1 MLLPMVAVLV
11 AAGAGVGVRGVGVG
25 LRGVGVGLRG
35 GGLGQTHARAGKP
48 IMIAPEHS
56 GFGVQRAEQ
65 QAAPGPAQLLSSELV
80 VLSATFV
87 LSAAAFDYVG
97 HMVGH
102 PLSDIVIAL
111 LRASSDEFVISLTCT
126 LLVGMAAAI
135 VWIWRFADQRWRVN
149 EADLLER
156 ALTLTP
162 TPPPGLTE
170 LLSAV
175 EMSDTLEVATGVCK
189 AMGAD
194 HVTDLVGHEEHFVK
208 ALFLYY
214 ENHRE
219 LLCHTRRAPLPLA
232 ERDVLLNALKA
243 ISARHGRGIWTKC
256 DQHNA
261 VKALKALSDK
271 TLAERMFRLP

>member
-1 MLLPMVAVLV
+1 MLSIAVLV

-25 LRGVGVGLRG
+25 LRGIGVGLRG
-35 GGLGQTHARAGKP
+35 GGLRQTYARAGKP
-48 IMIAPEHS
+48 IMIEPEH
-56 GFGVQRAEQ
+56 GVQRAEQ

-80 VLSATFV
+80 VFSASFV
-87 LSAAAFDYVG
+87 LSAAAFDYVTQ
-97 HMVGH
+97 

-111 LRASSDEFVISLTCT
+111 LRASSDEFVTSFAYT

-135 VWIWRFADQRWRVN
+135 VWIWRFADQRWRVG
-149 EADLLER
+149 EADLLEL

-162 TPPPGLTE
+162 PPPPGLTE

-175 EMSDTLEVATGVCK
+175 ELSDTLEVATGVCK

-194 HVTDLVGHEEHFVK
+194 HVTDLVGHEDHFVK

-214 ENHRE
+214 ERHI
-219 LLCHTRRAPLPLA
+219 APLPLA

>member
-1 MLLPMVAVLV
+1 
-11 AAGAGVGVRGVGVG
+11 
-25 LRGVGVGLRG
+25 
-35 GGLGQTHARAGKP
+35 
-48 IMIAPEHS
+48 MIEPKHV
-56 GFGVQRAEQ
+56 VQRAEQ

-80 VLSATFV
+80 VFSASFV
-87 LSAAAFDYVG
+87 LSAAAFDYVTQ
-97 HMVGH
+97 
-102 PLSDIVIAL
+102 PLRDIVIAL
-111 LRASSDEFVISLTCT
+111 LRASSDEFVTSFAYT

-135 VWIWRFADQRWRVN
+135 VWIWRFADQWWRVG
-149 EADLLER
+149 EADLLEL

-162 TPPPGLTE
+162 PPPPGLTE

-194 HVTDLVGHEEHFVK
+194 HVTDLVGHEDHFVK

-214 ENHRE
+214 ERH
-219 LLCHTRRAPLPLA
+219 RAPLPLGERNVVRAPQCA
-232 ERDVLLNALKA
+232 EGHQCKA
-243 ISARHGRGIWTKC
+243 RSRHLEC

>member
-11 AAGAGVGVRGVGVG
+11 AAGAGGGGRGVGVG

-80 VLSATFV
+80 VFSATFV
-87 LSAAAFDYVG
+87 LSAAAFDYVEQ
-97 HMVGH
+97 
-102 PLSDIVIAL
+102 PLSDTVIAL

-149 EADLLER
+149 EADLARRRLER
-156 ALTLTP
+156 SLTLTP
-162 TPPPGLTE
+162 PPPPGLTE

-194 HVTDLVGHEEHFVK
+194 HVTDLVGHEDHFVK

>member
-1 MLLPMVAVLV
+1 MLSIAVLV
-11 AAGAGVGVRGVGVG
+11 VAGAGVGVRGVGVG

-80 VLSATFV
+80 VFSASFV
-87 LSAAAFDYVG
+87 LSAAAFDYVAQ
-97 HMVGH
+97 
-102 PLSDIVIAL
+102 PTLSDTVIAL
-111 LRASSDEFVISLTCT
+111 LRASSDEFVISLTYT

-149 EADLLER
+149 EADLLEL

-162 TPPPGLTE
+162 PPPPGLTE

-175 EMSDTLEVATGVCK
+175 ELSDTLEVATGVCK

-194 HVTDLVGHEEHFVK
+194 HVTDLVGHEDHFVK

-214 ENHRE
+214 ERHI
-219 LLCHTRRAPLPLA
+219 APLPLA

>member
-1 MLLPMVAVLV
+1 
-11 AAGAGVGVRGVGVG
+11 
-25 LRGVGVGLRG
+25 
-35 GGLGQTHARAGKP
+35 
-48 IMIAPEHS
+48 MIAPEHS

-80 VLSATFV
+80 VFSATFV
-87 LSAAAFDYVG
+87 LSAAAFDYVEQ
-97 HMVGH
+97 
-102 PLSDIVIAL
+102 PLSDTVIAL

-135 VWIWRFADQRWRVN
+135 VWIFVWIWRFADQRWRVN

-194 HVTDLVGHEEHFVK
+194 HVTDLVGHEDHFVK

>member
-1 MLLPMVAVLV
+1 M
-11 AAGAGVGVRGVGVG
+11 GAGWGGVGG
-25 LRGVGVGLRG
+25 GRGG

-135 VWIWRFADQRWRVN
+135 VWIFVWIWRFADQRWRVN

-194 HVTDLVGHEEHFVK
+194 HVTDLVGHEDHFVK

>member
-1 MLLPMVAVLV
+1 
-11 AAGAGVGVRGVGVG
+11 G

>member
-87 LSAAAFDYVG
+87 LSAAAFDYVE
-97 HMVGH
+97 HPH
-102 PLSDIVIAL
+102 PLSDTVIAL

-135 VWIWRFADQRWRVN
+135 VWIFVWIWRFAD
-149 EADLLER
+149 
-156 ALTLTP
+156 
-162 TPPPGLTE
+162 
-170 LLSAV
+170 
-175 EMSDTLEVATGVCK
+175 
-189 AMGAD
+189 
-194 HVTDLVGHEEHFVK
+194 
-208 ALFLYY
+208 
-214 ENHRE
+214 
-219 LLCHTRRAPLPLA
+219 
-232 ERDVLLNALKA
+232 
-243 ISARHGRGIWTKC
+243 
-256 DQHNA
+256 
-261 VKALKALSDK
+261 
-271 TLAERMFRLP
+271 

>member
-1 MLLPMVAVLV
+1 
-11 AAGAGVGVRGVGVG
+11 
-25 LRGVGVGLRG
+25 
-35 GGLGQTHARAGKP
+35 
-48 IMIAPEHS
+48 MIEPEH
-56 GFGVQRAEQ
+56 GVQRAEQ

-80 VLSATFV
+80 VFSASFV
-87 LSAAAFDYVG
+87 LSAAAFDYVTQ
-97 HMVGH
+97 
-102 PLSDIVIAL
+102 PLRDIVIAL
-111 LRASSDEFVISLTCT
+111 LRASSDEFVTSFAYT

-135 VWIWRFADQRWRVN
+135 VWIWRFADQWWRVG
-149 EADLLER
+149 EADLLEL

-162 TPPPGLTE
+162 PPPPGLTE

-175 EMSDTLEVATGVCK
+175 ELSDTLEVATGVCK

-194 HVTDLVGHEEHFVK
+194 HVTDLVGHEDHFVK

>member
-1 MLLPMVAVLV
+1 M
-11 AAGAGVGVRGVGVG
+11 G
-25 LRGVGVGLRG
+25 
-35 GGLGQTHARAGKP
+35 
-48 IMIAPEHS
+48 
-56 GFGVQRAEQ
+56 
-65 QAAPGPAQLLSSELV
+65 
-80 VLSATFV
+80 
-87 LSAAAFDYVG
+87 YVG

-135 VWIWRFADQRWRVN
+135 VWIFVWIWRFADQRWRLN

-162 TPPPGLTE
+162 PPPPGLTE

-194 HVTDLVGHEEHFVK
+194 HVTDLVGHEDHFVK

-214 ENHRE
+214 ERH
-219 LLCHTRRAPLPLA
+219 RAPLPLA
-232 ERDVLLNALKA
+232 ERDMLLNALKA

-271 TLAERMFRLP
+271 TRAERMFRLP